1 MVACLFYSIDS
12 DNLYSEVNSSFT
24 VHMVRRVNS
33 YFTQLI
39 ISFPFYLKIVNMNIE
54 NAWIVQ
60 DVHPW

>member
-54 NAWIVQ
+54 NA
-60 DVHPW
+60 